1 MARLRRTW
9 MFGLL
14 TFMLFVAGC
23 VEMEWET
30 VVGPDGDVEHTAFR
44 FITDNE
50 DLFADA
56 WNDLQSEL
64 ENERAEFEA
73 LSPYLQVNSHSDG
86 NRYVIEV
93 AADFEGA
100 RQSGVDLEAY
110 TRNSSAFN
118 VVHEVLEGTGTDP
131 ETGLVYADY
140 VFHPSEEFS
149 DPLLRM
155 LMADM
160 GYAGPVMRTITHMPG
175 EIVSDVNRNDAYVTL
190 LTPSSVQTEV
200 SLTELNRTVA
210 MRIESDPADRKTAD
224 ASPVT
229 ETETAPETR
238 LVSVESET
246 DHGATGGVERR
257 GWEPFARSP
266 EPPIV
271 LEQGNWSRLFQEPF
285 IGSSRVQLTETIF
298 VQDVS
303 LHKDGL
309 IGPEIIGEIV
319 NKGADSF
326 SWVGLGVAF
335 FDANGKLVEYQTLMI
350 PNVEAGQR
358 RGFKK
363 YLYKANI
370 EEAVT
375 YRIEWN
381 YGF

>member
-229 ETETAPETR
+229 ETGRRRKPGWYQLNPRLTMVRRAEWNDTAGNR
-238 LVSVESET
+238 LHVHLNRLSSLNK
-246 DHGATGGVERR
+246 ATGLAC
-257 GWEPFARSP
+257 FKNRSSA
-266 EPPIV
+266 V
-271 LEQGNWSRLFQEPF
+271 LVYN
-285 IGSSRVQLTETIF
+285 
-298 VQDVS
+298 
-303 LHKDGL
+303 
-309 IGPEIIGEIV
+309 
-319 NKGADSF
+319 
-326 SWVGLGVAF
+326 
-335 FDANGKLVEYQTLMI
+335 
-350 PNVEAGQR
+350 
-358 RGFKK
+358 
-363 YLYKANI
+363 
-370 EEAVT
+370 
-375 YRIEWN
+375 
-381 YGF
+381 